1 MGIEKTINLN
11 VPKSLIYM
19 DMSNIRIPQIIEKQI
34 IEGKNK
40 TEIARDLGVNRKTI
54 TRDTQTDRYLTLVN
68 EFLDLYFE
76 KIREF
81 MNSEAS
87 SEALE
92 GMKEYGRSLRATRT
106 RETKHTEDITV
117 RATIDITEKR
127 RQSEELIKKM
137 ELSPDQF
144 RVLEENVKSENL
156 EK

>member
-1 MGIEKTINLN
+1 
-11 VPKSLIYM
+11 
-19 DMSNIRIPQIIEKQI
+19 
-34 IEGKNK
+34 
-40 TEIARDLGVNRKTI
+40 
-54 TRDTQTDRYLTLVN
+54 
-68 EFLDLYFE
+68 LDLYFE

-127 RQSEELIKKM
+127 RQSEELIKTL
-137 ELSPDQF
+137 ELTPDQF
-144 RVLEENVKSENL
+144 NRWTQTAKSESENL